1 MRIRT
6 FVFLIVLVTATV
18 SLFAQI
24 PVPEKRDFL
33 FTLNREITENGPE
46 EFQAETIQAVRATL
60 NLSDVQVNALKALL
74 KMRQD
79 TTEQMMHAAHETQE
93 ALDNLTSQKNP
104 NPNEVGTAFLASR
117 SAHEQIQAAE
127 EKFRTDFKALLNAGQ
142 RATLDKLKAESEQIH
157 SLAELGLLDG
167 GFHAT
172 FEQPLHSIHVGGQG
186 FAIGIERHLSN
197 ER

>member
-1 MRIRT
+1 MRLRT

-142 RATLDKLKAESEQIH
+142 QATLDKLKAESEQIH

-167 GFHAT
+167 GFRGT
-172 FEQPLHSIHVGGQG
+172 FEEPLHSIHVGGQG